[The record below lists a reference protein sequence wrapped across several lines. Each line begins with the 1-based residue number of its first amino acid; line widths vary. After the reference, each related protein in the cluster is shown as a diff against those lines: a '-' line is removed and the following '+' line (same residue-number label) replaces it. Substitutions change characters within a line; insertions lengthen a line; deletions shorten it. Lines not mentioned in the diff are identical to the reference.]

1 MEDESSIEDMS
12 HSKVSEER
20 ERFFLENY
28 SGQKIDFFRE
38 KVIF

>member
-20 ERFFLENY
+20 ERFFWKIIPPTKKFEFLKIREN
-28 SGQKIDFFRE
+28 
-38 KVIF
+38 